1 MVDIERSL
9 VVRSVLFAGAPS
21 LPETAIHPATATIH
35 MTVPSAPP
43 LLKIGELQAKSQVSI
58 KTIRYYEE
66 IGLLQA
72 ASRTEGGFRLFSP
85 DTLTRLAF
93 VKRAQRL
100 GFSLQEIRHI
110 LEIHDQGEPPCAEVR
125 DRLERK
131 ICDIDDRI
139 QQLQTLKD
147 ELRALMER
155 PSASGDRPADVIC
168 PILQA
173 PEAGADVD

>member
-1 MVDIERSL
+1 MTQSASL
-9 VVRSVLFAGAPS
+9 
-21 LPETAIHPATATIH
+21 
-35 MTVPSAPP
+35 P
-43 LLKIGELQAKSQVSI
+43 LLKIGELHAQSQVSI

-110 LEIHDQGEPPCAEVR
+110 LEIHDQGQLPCAEVR
-125 DRLERK
+125 ENLERK
-131 ICDIDDRI
+131 IHDIDDRI
-139 QQLQTLKD
+139 QQLQTLKQ
-147 ELRALMER
+147 ELTALMQIPDE
-155 PSASGDRPADVIC
+155 ASDRSSDSMIC
-168 PILQA
+168 PILQSSA
-173 PEAGADVD
+173 RQPQTA